1 MDKKSSVHIGYTHL
15 DDAMK
20 RVITVPYGFS
30 FVMFDDIVYSIQMLE
45 KGELV
50 HDFGRNG
57 TIIMDGYG
65 RHWFRRVFAAGGM
78 ETIETYEPLPAEVV
92 SEEYVAKR
100 IPDMM
105 IYPFIRLD
113 RARELVEIYEASP
126 RWSDE
131 EPLSMRILEINGKI

>member
-15 DDAMK
+15 DDTMK

-57 TIIMDGYG
+57 TIIMDEYG
-65 RHWFRRVFAAGGM
+65 RHWFRRVFAAEGM

-100 IPDMM
+100 VPDMM

-131 EPLSMRILEINGKI
+131 EPMRMRILEINGKI

>member
-50 HDFGRNG
+50 HDFGRSG
-57 TIIMDGYG
+57 TIIMDEYG
-65 RHWFRRVFAAGGM
+65 RHWFCRVFAAGGM

-131 EPLSMRILEINGKI
+131 EPLRMRILEINGKI